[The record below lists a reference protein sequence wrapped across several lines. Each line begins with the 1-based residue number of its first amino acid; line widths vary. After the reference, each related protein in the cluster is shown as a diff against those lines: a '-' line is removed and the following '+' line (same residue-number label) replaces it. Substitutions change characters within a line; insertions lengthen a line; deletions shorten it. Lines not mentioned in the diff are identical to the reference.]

1 MVGRLLRT
9 ALPALLA
16 FGAVA
21 GAVILA
27 QTPAQAPSPLVLVS
41 TAWPPFTNPSGQTR
55 VALDLV
61 ETALGRFGMRA
72 NTTFVSAAQYTPALL
87 EGKFD
92 GSAAAW
98 KDADRERMLIFS
110 QPYLQNRLVLVGRRG
125 ADVSAAKL
133 ADLKGK
139 RVAIV
144 DGYSYGT
151 ASEMAGPTYV
161 RAGSEEDSLTR
172 LLKGT
177 VDYTLMDDLVVQ
189 SIASTYPEDAA
200 ARLQI
205 GSTPLLRRDLS
216 FAVRRSRPDAE
227 AIISKFNAQLRGM
240 MADRTYNQVLHMDW
254 IRADVNGDGVPELI
268 AGSDHPGPAQPMKAY
283 SLFAEPDQVKGPGN
297 APGFY
302 VGGTLYSDWASVP
315 DSYKTGASPVPDPRR
330 ASGTIFTYKW

>member
-1 MVGRLLRT
+1 M
-9 ALPALLA
+9 
-16 FGAVA
+16 GAMTE
-21 GAVILA
+21 AVILA
-27 QTPAQAPSPLVLVS
+27 QTAAKTPAQAPAPLILVS
-41 TAWPPFTNPSGQTR
+41 TAWPPFTNQPGQAR

-72 NTTFVSAAQYTPALL
+72 TTTFVSAAQYTPALL
-87 EGKFD
+87 EGRFD

-98 KDADRERMLIFS
+98 KDEDRERMLIFS

-133 ADLKGK
+133 ADLKGA

-151 ASEMAGPTYV
+151 ASEMAGPAYV
-161 RAGSEEDSLTR
+161 HATSEEDSLTR
-172 LLKGT
+172 LLKGS

-189 SIASTYPEDAA
+189 SIISSYPENAA

-216 FAVRRSRPDAE
+216 FAIRRSRPDAE
-227 AIISKFNAQLRGM
+227 AIISRFNAQLRGM

-283 SLFAEPDQVKGPGN
+283 SLFGEPDQMKGPGN
-297 APGFY
+297 QPGFY
-302 VGGTLYSDWASVP
+302 VGGTLYGDWASVP
-315 DSYKTGASPVPDPRR
+315 DSYKIGAAPAPDPRR
-330 ASGTIFTYKW
+330 ASATIFTYKW